1 MPVLTLI
8 RGLPGSGKTTFA
20 RYLATGSRM
29 LIIAADDFFVDADTG
44 NYGFNPER
52 LGSAH
57 HWCQQEVL
65 KALKAGRDVCVNNTF
80 SRRWEVEPYIK
91 IAKDAHARLHVL
103 DLFDG
108 GHALALGTRLVQR
121 KPEPLKRTASRL
133 ANGERLPCV
142 AILTHVAVGGGCLLV
157 PILEIPICWTVKCP
171 TGILLRDC
179 MGGRL

>member
-108 GHALALGTRLVQR
+108 GLSDEVLFERCVHGV
-121 KPEPLKRTASRL
+121 PLKTIQGMRSRWEHDWC
-133 ANGERLPCV
+133 NGSLSR
-142 AILTHVAVGGGCLLV
+142 
-157 PILEIPICWTVKCP
+157 
-171 TGILLRDC
+171 
-179 MGGRL
+179 